1 MDELYMEAVMQ
12 DENYWLEKEFENQQL
27 INKKRES
34 MKNLGKKV
42 IVRADRAG
50 VFFGT
55 LTEKEGSEV
64 VLTNARKLFYWNG
77 AAAVEQIAVDGVN
90 KQNDCKFTVVVEEI
104 TILNVIQIIPCTEK
118 AIANIENV
126 KEWKL

>member
-1 MDELYMEAVMQ
+1 
-12 DENYWLEKEFENQQL
+12 
-27 INKKRES
+27 

-55 LTEKEGSEV
+55 LTEKDGCEV
-64 VLTNARKLFYWNG
+64 TLTNARKLFYWDG

-90 KQNDCKFTVVVEEI
+90 KQKDCKFTVVVEEI

-118 AIANIENV
+118 AIVNIENV

>member
-1 MDELYMEAVMQ
+1 
-12 DENYWLEKEFENQQL
+12 
-27 INKKRES
+27 

-55 LTEKEGSEV
+55 LTEKDGSEV
-64 VLTNARKLFYWNG
+64 VLTSVRKLFYWNG
-77 AAAVEQIAVDGVN
+77 AAAIEQIAVDGVN

-104 TILNVIQIIPCTEK
+104 TISNVIQIIPCTEK
-118 AIANIENV
+118 AITNIENV